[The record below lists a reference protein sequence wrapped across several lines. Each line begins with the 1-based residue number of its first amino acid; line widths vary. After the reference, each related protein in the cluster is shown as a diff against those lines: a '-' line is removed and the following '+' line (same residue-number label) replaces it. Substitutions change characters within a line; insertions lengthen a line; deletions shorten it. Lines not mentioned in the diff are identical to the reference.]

1 MGKTVSGL
9 KWKTLSERI
18 TGEADPEAAKK
29 KEAETENAGQSQE
42 GIKTPENPIQQEE
55 QTPVYS
61 DLEIQ
66 KKLEEYYAKGTE
78 DAKGE
83 EMTVLEQESTKSEYL
98 VKVTTKVPGN
108 ETVEQVL
115 YEVTVNKITGE
126 TVQKRVLTDGKTV
139 TFLLWEN

>member
-1 MGKTVSGL
+1 MKQIQ
-9 KWKTLSERI
+9 KQQE
-18 TGEADPEAAKK
+18 E
-29 KEAETENAGQSQE
+29 EAETENAGQSQE
-42 GIKTPENPIQQEE
+42 GIKTSENPIQQEEE

-61 DLEIQ
+61 DSEIQ

-108 ETVEQVL
+108 ED
-115 YEVTVNKITGE
+115 
-126 TVQKRVLTDGKTV
+126 R
-139 TFLLWEN
+139 